1 MTRKPM
7 NPGDGPQT
15 GGITILVALI
25 LLVLLTV
32 AAAGMSRNSF
42 REIVNSGTVRQ
53 GSQVR
58 NVADAGIEWSIYWLD
73 IQNSTNAAD
82 TALKMRTLKQTLL
95 QNDTLAGFAYDVNT
109 QAQYVGPPS
118 VSTLQADNTYPV
130 VNDTTQGFS
139 IALTRMGKLPVT
151 DISQGVTQGTFTPAQ
166 GSESKLAPDLWAVRS
181 DGQLQ
186 VGSGTF
192 APGFIHSKEAWIS
205 TPVQ

>member
-1 MTRKPM
+1 MKAKPA
-7 NPGDGPQT
+7 NPGDGSET

-32 AAAGMSRNSF
+32 AAVGMSRNSF

-73 IQNSTNAAD
+73 IQNSIAAAD
-82 TALKMRTLKQTLL
+82 TALQMRTLKQTLL
-95 QNDTLAGFAYDVNT
+95 QDDTLAGFAYDVNT
-109 QAQYVGPPS
+109 QALYTGPPS
-118 VSTLQADNTYPV
+118 VSSLQADNTYPV
-130 VNDTTQGFS
+130 VNDTSLGYS
-139 IALTRMGKLPVT
+139 IALTRMGKLPIT
-151 DISQGVTQGTFTPAQ
+151 DISQGVTQGSFTPAQ

-186 VGSGTF
+186 VGSGAF

>member
-1 MTRKPM
+1 MKPKPL
-7 NPGDGPQT
+7 NPGDGPET

-32 AAAGMSRNSF
+32 AAVGMSRNSF
-42 REIVNSGTVRQ
+42 REVVNSGTVRQ
-53 GSQVR
+53 GAMVR

-73 IQNSTNAAD
+73 IQNSLAAAD

-95 QNDTLAGFAYDVNT
+95 QDDTLAGFAYDVNT
-109 QAQYVGPPS
+109 QAPYSAPPS
-118 VSTLQADNTYPV
+118 ISSLEADNKYPV
-130 VNDTTQGFS
+130 VNDTTQGYS
-139 IALTRMGKLPVT
+139 IALTRMGKLPIT
-151 DISQGVTQGTFTPAQ
+151 DISQGVTQGSFTPAQ

-186 VGSGTF
+186 VGTGVL